1 MVSPAW
7 GVFTLWMVAAAI
19 HLIDRA
25 CDDIWGTNWWRS
37 MAIIVVGY
45 LAFSTIALHGVAW

>member
-1 MVSPAW
+1 MSPAL
-7 GVFTLWMVAAAI
+7 GVFVLWMVAAAI

-37 MAIIVVGY
+37 MAIILVGY
-45 LAFSTIALHGVAW
+45 VAFSTIALHGVAW